1 MCELNFP
8 ELRVGEPTRCGT
20 LAAFPLYAERT
31 LLPDRTLDYVL
42 SHEAQGA
49 GTCVVRE
56 LAKPKVGEVMV
67 ENTGDRPVLFLEGEE
82 LVGAKQNRV
91 VLSSILVSAGSQV
104 ALPVFCVERGRW
116 DPSSENLKTGAH
128 APPTMRCLF
137 KGGSSLPRHKD
148 GQVEVWRFI
157 TSKHLATKTF
167 SPKGNMSD
175 IFREHPTVVQELRR
189 DLQYPE
195 GASGIA
201 VAIDGRTVGIDL
213 FDKPETLRKVWD
225 RLVVLGFT
233 LDYLDVCDT
242 DRLADEAEKPVRVY
256 MEALREATWQESS
269 MVGAGK
275 MYRATG
281 KCLAAALVVDGKL
294 LHLSV
299 SMPSRRQG
307 RP

>member
-1 MCELNFP
+1 MCEPNFP
-8 ELRVGEPTRCGT
+8 ELRIGSPTRCGV
-20 LAAFPLYAERT
+20 LEAFPLYAERT
-31 LLPDRTLDYVL
+31 LLPDRTFDYIL
-42 SHEAQGA
+42 SHEAQEA
-49 GTCVVRE
+49 GICVVRE
-56 LAKPKVGEVMV
+56 LVEPKVGEVLV
-67 ENTGDRPVLFLEGEE
+67 ENTGDRSVLFLEGEE

-91 VLSSILVSAGSQV
+91 VLSSILVGAGSQV

-116 DPSSENLKTGAH
+116 DPSSEKFKTGSH

-137 KGGSSLPRHKD
+137 KGGSSLPRRE
-148 GQVEVWRFI
+148 GRQIEVWRFI
-157 TSKHLATKTF
+157 MSKHLATKTF

-175 IFREHPTVVQELRR
+175 VFLEHPTVVQELRR

-242 DRLADEAEKPVRVY
+242 DRLADDEQKPVRLY

-269 MVGAGK
+269 TVGSGT
-275 MYRATG
+275 MYRATD
-281 KCLAAALVVDGKL
+281 KCLAAALVVEGKL
-294 LHLSV
+294 LHVSV
-299 SMPSRRQG
+299 SVPK
-307 RP
+307 